1 MTTWRWIASETLFAV
16 HDRVISDHGGLP
28 DIRDPGAVESALAR
42 ARNLASYGDADAAVL
57 ATAYAYGLLR
67 NHGFLDGNKRIAWM
81 AARLFLAD
89 NGYCLRFDP
98 LDAIH
103 TVERA
108 AAGQLTEAELASWV
122 RERTSR
128 L

>member
-1 MTTWRWIASETLFAV
+1 MTPWRWIASETLFAV
-16 HDRVISDHGGLP
+16 HDRVIADHGGP
-28 DIRDPGAVESALAR
+28 PGIRDPGAVESALAR
-42 ARNLASYGDADAAVL
+42 ARNLVSYGDADAAVL

-89 NGYCLRFDP
+89 NGYHLRFDP
-98 LDAIH
+98 LDAIQ

-108 AAGQLTEAELASWV
+108 AAGQLTEAELVSWV